1 MEAKA
6 KEREEVGMV
15 KEFALEGLCDLC
27 KKHKKVH
34 AAKKQGEWICE
45 ECEVNLQF
53 SNLFGK
59 VFPK

>member
-1 MEAKA
+1 
-6 KEREEVGMV
+6 MV